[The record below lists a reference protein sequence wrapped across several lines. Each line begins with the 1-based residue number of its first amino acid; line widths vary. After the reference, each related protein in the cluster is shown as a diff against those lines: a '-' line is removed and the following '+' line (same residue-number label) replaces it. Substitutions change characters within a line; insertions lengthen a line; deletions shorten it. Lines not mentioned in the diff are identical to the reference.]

1 MKQGE
6 SDVELR
12 ISIQGIHLSAFVNYV
27 WKSEGS
33 INDDTY
39 FPSLYVKFDGK
50 RVTHFRQ
57 SPFIIS

>member
-12 ISIQGIHLSAFVNYV
+12 ISIQGIHLSAFGNYV

-33 INDDTY
+33 FNNDTY
-39 FPSLYVKFDGK
+39 FPSLYVQFDGK